1 MRGRLKESLDN
12 VRGKSRGKSRGEGA
26 RMKHCE
32 EFILRDYLL
41 LK

>member
-1 MRGRLKESLDN
+1 MESLDK
-12 VRGKSRGKSRGEGA
+12 VRGKKRGKSRGEGT
-26 RMKHCE
+26 RMKCCK